1 MRITRQ
7 PMDEPPTVIDEWLA
21 LRRLDANGSGHGVVE
36 VDLTDNLRNPWGIM
50 HGGVVAFLVDLATA
64 HATGGA
70 TTDVVLHFL
79 APHRA
84 GPVRATARPLG
95 TRSDG
100 TVCRVEVR
108 DLGAD
113 RTTAVAV
120 ATARV

>member
-1 MRITRQ
+1 M
-7 PMDEPPTVIDEWLA
+7 EAPPPAIDEWLA
-21 LRRLDANGSGHGVVE
+21 LRRVDADGSGHGVVE

-64 HATGGA
+64 HASGGA

-79 APHRA
+79 APNRT
-84 GPVRATARPLG
+84 GPVRATAQPLG
-95 TRSDG
+95 TRRDG

-113 RTTAVAV
+113 RTTAVAI